1 MCSRSQYGTQLVYGI
16 VLIESLEQATDF
28 CQEFLE
34 SQFINHI
41 RKNWSLENDLAS
53 LAPIAQLQSG
63 SQADLAAVW
72 HAPVWQYAQSR
83 PMMPDRCLPDCARSL
98 RLPDCARLLLP
109 DRCPIVFK

>member
-53 LAPIAQLQSG
+53 LAPIADCNLVAKLIWEQSG
-63 SQADLAAVW
+63 MRPSGSMLS
-72 HAPVWQYAQSR
+72 HAQ
-83 PMMPDRCLPDCARSL
+83 
-98 RLPDCARLLLP
+98 
-109 DRCPIVFK
+109 